1 MAKHFSGDTIHFK
14 KFNISS
20 ALYALAALEQGFRVS
35 MSDVAPDFRFLPELS
50 SLHPMRLS
58 EVPAAY
64 RSWKGI
70 YHLSGLFP
78 QLFFPQRVIALNEAG
93 TIDVNAANLFDKLLK
108 RERENSSL
116 PLKLSKYPSLQ
127 GLAGSF
133 DSAMLVY
140 EYRFDR
146 QQALNELFRMC
157 ISKGAFLTKRGGDH
171 QAEQELQAVPFQHE
185 DYVLFGEAGKWKF
198 DNSLRYETD
207 LFTITVQ
214 KVADRLPVHFYL
226 KKHEAGI
233 DDLLSKAEQ
242 GFQGLQLDWQP
253 GHKEALQK
261 MIEKQQTL
269 IPDDDLLYDGP
280 LSEWPAMMKIDQRKI
295 NSQLGV
301 KLKWKSLLATQA
313 PNRMSGQLFR
323 QIEQECNEQFDL
335 ARQTGLAYA
344 AFSYYFYRYRDHI
357 DEMIDTAYE
366 LMQHQR
372 NPETIWKQAEEKV
385 IGTVYR
391 REL

>member
-1 MAKHFSGDTIHFK
+1 MAKYFSGDAIHFK

-35 MSDVAPDFRFLPELS
+35 ISDVEPDFRFLPELS
-50 SLHPMRLS
+50 SLHPMSLS
-58 EVPAAY
+58 AVPAAY
-64 RSWKGI
+64 RAWKGV

-116 PLKLSKYPSLQ
+116 PLKLSKYPSLRA
-127 GLAGSF
+127 LNSSF

-146 QQALNELFRMC
+146 QQALNELYRMC
-157 ISKGAFLTKRGGDH
+157 ISKGAVLTKGGGNR
-171 QAEQELQAVPFQHE
+171 QTKQELLALPFQHE
-185 DYVLFGEAGKWKF
+185 DYVLFGEADKWKF

-207 LFTITVQ
+207 HFTITAQ
-214 KVADRLPVHFYL
+214 KVADQLPVHFYL
-226 KKHEAGI
+226 KKHKAGI
-233 DDLLSKAEQ
+233 DALLSKAEQ
-242 GFQGLQLDWQP
+242 AFQGLQLDWQP
-253 GHKEALQK
+253 RHKEALHK
-261 MIEKQQTL
+261 LIEKQQAL
-269 IPDDDLLYDGP
+269 IPDDELLYDGP
-280 LSEWPAMMKIDQRKI
+280 LSEWPAMMKINQRKI
-295 NSQLGV
+295 SRQLGV
-301 KLKWKSLLATQA
+301 KLKWKSIPGKEASK
-313 PNRMSGQLFR
+313 RMSGQLFR
-323 QIEQECNEQFDL
+323 QIEQECNEKFDL
-335 ARQTGLAYA
+335 ARQSGLSYA
-344 AFSYYFYRYRDHI
+344 AFSLLFYRYRSHI

-372 NPETIWKQAEEKV
+372 DPETIWKQAEEKV
-385 IGTVYR
+385 IATVYR